1 MDSKERYKIL
11 YVDDE
16 EANLR
21 VFLANFNS
29 AYEIHVA
36 SSGKEGLSSMDLT
49 DFHIIISDQRMPAM
63 TGLEFLSRA
72 KVLQPDA
79 VLILLTGFADM
90 EVLER
95 AVNEIGIWRYISKP
109 WRTIEFSMAL
119 KQATTHSQLY
129 LDKKNAQ
136 ETLLRSEEKLKEIQ
150 SIAKIG
156 GWEYDVEKDA
166 LQFSMLSAKYV
177 GVKEEPYALEDFLR
191 ILDGEYFD
199 KVKRLFDIEDDLSYV
214 ECDLWDL
221 KLGTIRSVALRAL
234 KEGSEG
240 RYLKGSVQDL
250 TAQKQME
257 FERNQSEEKF
267 QVLFESVSDA
277 ILTVDEG
284 MQIHLYNYSAYKLFN
299 YSSKEIKGF
308 RLEELLTKNSRAK
321 VQTFLRSDENDFT
334 STEQIYGLN
343 NKGIEFPIELSR
355 SKMLLNGDVYQV
367 INIRDISQRLA
378 DQKKLQLSEAKFRE
392 IFETINDVY
401 FRINSNF
408 VVELISPSVERN
420 LNYTTLEVLGKSF
433 PEFFLDQNDFQ
444 ELKYRLLSSGLTVL
458 QEQSTFLTK
467 EGQKVYVSINISRV
481 ENSDSYFYHGTIRNI
496 TAKKEEEQL
505 LMNAIIKTE
514 ESERSRIAKELHD
527 SLGQHLTTSKL
538 NLGYLKEVV
547 VNLEEIY
554 QQKYKVGMSFLQAAT
569 IETRNI
575 SHNLMPKSISDFGLV
590 LSIES
595 LLEGM
600 SKEITNVDFQFYT
613 NLHDQRLDDNIEVIF
628 YRIIQEGIN
637 NILKHAQ
644 ATEAMIQLTR
654 HDDQIFLTIE
664 DNGVGFDYD
673 KEDKTSRSSLGL
685 DSMKSRVGVLG
696 GVLTIDSKKGQGTSI
711 TIELK

>member
-1 MDSKERYKIL
+1 MDKGEKYRIL

-36 SSGKEGLSSMDLT
+36 TSGKDGLSTLDVT
-49 DFHIIISDQRMPAM
+49 DFHVIISDQRMPAM

-72 KVLQPDA
+72 KAKQPEA

-95 AVNEIGIWRYISKP
+95 AVNEIGIWRYVSKP
-109 WRTIEFSMAL
+109 WRSTEFSLVL
-119 KQATTHSQLY
+119 KQAVDHCQLFI
-129 LDKKNAQ
+129 DKKEAQ
-136 ETLLRSEEKLKEIQ
+136 ESVAKSEVKLKELQ
-150 SIAKIG
+150 TIARIG
-156 GWEYDVEKDA
+156 GWEYNTNTGELKFSA
-166 LQFSMLSAKYV
+166 LASKFI
-177 GVKEEPYALEDFLR
+177 GVTEEPYPLEDFLR
-191 ILDGEYFD
+191 IIDGEYYD
-199 KVKRLFDIEDDLSYV
+199 KIKQLFDPADELLYA

-221 KLGTIRSVALRAL
+221 QKGTIRSAAFRTL
-234 KEGSEG
+234 KIKAEGG
-240 RYLKGSVQDL
+240 LMVGSVQDL
-250 TAQKQME
+250 TIQKQME

-277 ILTVDEG
+277 IITVDDG
-284 MQIHLYNYSAYKLFN
+284 MQIHLYNYSAYRLFN

-308 RLEELLTKNSRAK
+308 RFEELLTKNSRAK
-321 VQTFLRSDENDFT
+321 VQSFLRSDDNNFT
-334 STEQIYGLN
+334 DAEQIYGLN
-343 NKGIEFPIELSR
+343 KKGIEIPIELSR
-355 SKMLLNGDVYQV
+355 SKMLLNGEVFHV

-378 DQKKLQLSEAKFRE
+378 DQQKLLLSEAKFRE

-401 FRINSNF
+401 FRINANF

-420 LNYTTLEVLGKSF
+420 LNYSTAEALGRSF

-444 ELKYRLLSSGLTVL
+444 ELKFRLLSSGLTAL
-458 QEQSTFLTK
+458 QEQTVFLSKTS
-467 EGQKVYVSINISRV
+467 EKVHVSINISRV
-481 ENSDSYFYHGTIRNI
+481 EHLDQYFYHGTIRNI
-496 TAKKEEEQL
+496 TAKKQEEQL

-538 NLGYLKEVV
+538 NLEYLKDVV
-547 VNLEEIY
+547 GGLDAVY

-575 SHNLMPKSISDFGLV
+575 SHNLMPKSISDFGLI

-600 SKEITNVDFQFYT
+600 SKEITRVDFKFYT
-613 NLHDQRLDDNIEVIF
+613 NLHGQRLNENIEVIF
-628 YRIIQEGIN
+628 YRIIQEAIN

-644 ATEAMIQLTR
+644 ATEAMIQLTK
-654 HDDQIFLTIE
+654 HDDQLFLTIE

-673 KEDKTSRSSLGL
+673 KEDIEKKASLGL